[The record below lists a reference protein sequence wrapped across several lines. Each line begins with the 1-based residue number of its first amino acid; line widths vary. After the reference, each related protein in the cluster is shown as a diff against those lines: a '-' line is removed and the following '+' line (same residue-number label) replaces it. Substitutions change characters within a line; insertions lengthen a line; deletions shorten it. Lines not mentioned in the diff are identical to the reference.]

1 MSEARRWSPLRLLA
15 SFVLAA
21 WAGLFWFLIVS
32 GRSNLYLSTRTD
44 WVIPIGAVVLSA
56 AALGR
61 LFSVRVSSTSALSHR
76 DLFTSA
82 FMLLPVVVVVALPP
96 TSLGSFA
103 ASRRS
108 SFSSVALSSSP
119 EDLATGELSLM
130 DLGGAIRSTDGLN
143 ALVERAG
150 SPVSFDGF
158 VVRDKGMPA
167 DEFQLTRFIVTCC
180 VADALEV
187 DVRVVGVT
195 PGQFSEDEWVN
206 VRGTLYPLGS
216 QIVVQ
221 ASEITTI
228 PKPKRPYLT
237 P

>member
-1 MSEARRWSPLRLLA
+1 MSEVRRWSPLRLLT
-15 SFVLAA
+15 SLVIAA
-21 WAGLFWFLIVS
+21 WSGLFWFLIVS

-61 LFSVRVSSTSALSHR
+61 LFSVRVPGTSALSRR
-76 DLFTSA
+76 DLFTGA
-82 FMLLPVVVVVALPP
+82 FMLLPVVAVVAIPP

-103 ASRRS
+103 VSRRS
-108 SFSSVALSSSP
+108 SFSSVVLSSSP
-119 EDLATGELSLM
+119 VDLATGELSLM
-130 DLGGAIRSTDGLN
+130 DLGGAVRSTDGLN

-167 DEFQLTRFIVTCC
+167 DEFQLTRFIITCC

>member
-1 MSEARRWSPLRLLA
+1 MNTARRLSPLRLLTA
-15 SFVLAA
+15 VVLSA

-61 LFSVRVSSTSALSHR
+61 FLSVRVTHAPGLTRR
-76 DLFTSA
+76 DLFQSA
-82 FMLLPVVVVVALPP
+82 LMVLPVIAVVALPP
-96 TSLGSFA
+96 ASLGSYA
-103 ASRRS
+103 AGRRS
-108 SFSSVALSSSP
+108 NFSSVAISAST
-119 EDLATGELSLM
+119 EDLASGELSLI

-143 ALVERAG
+143 ALTERAG
-150 SPVSFDGF
+150 SEVSFDGF

-180 VADALEV
+180 VADALEIN
-187 DVRVVGVT
+187 VRVVGVT
-195 PGQFSEDEWVN
+195 PGRFSEDEWVN
-206 VRGTLYPLGS
+206 VEGLLYPLGT

-221 ASEITTI
+221 ATEITPI

>member
-44 WVIPIGAVVLSA
+44 WVIPFGAVVLSA

-61 LFSVRVSSTSALSHR
+61 LLSARVPGASTFSRR
-76 DLFTSA
+76 DLFGSA
-82 FMLLPVVVVVALPP
+82 FMLLPVVAVVALPP

-103 ASRRS
+103 VSRRS

-119 EDLATGELSLM
+119 EDLATGDLSLM

-195 PGQFSEDEWVN
+195 PGQFAEDDWVN
-206 VRGTLYPLGS
+206 VRGTLYPLES

-221 ASEITTI
+221 ASEITPI
-228 PKPKRPYLT
+228 AKPKRPYLT

>member
-61 LFSVRVSSTSALSHR
+61 LFSVRVSSTSALSRR

-103 ASRRS
+103 ASQRS